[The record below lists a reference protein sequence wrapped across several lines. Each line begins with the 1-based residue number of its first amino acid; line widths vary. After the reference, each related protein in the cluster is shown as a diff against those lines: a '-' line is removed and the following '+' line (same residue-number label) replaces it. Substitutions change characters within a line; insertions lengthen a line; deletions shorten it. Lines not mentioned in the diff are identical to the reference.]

1 MALDLRLAGRVKSR
15 LAARVAG
22 RRPARLLLAAG
33 IVACAAGAAILMSS
47 LSPMFWGSSDPSTIS
62 APLTAPLTQAGDSA
76 MVVAPSPSATN
87 IVPAPD
93 ATRPAPAGP
102 VDGATFEMI
111 VPSIGY
117 RALVREGVGSNILSV
132 GPGHY
137 AGTPWPGQPGN
148 VGVAGHNTYWLSFN
162 RLRIGDRVE
171 IRTQHGLY
179 VYAITTT
186 RVADPNDRTILAP
199 TQGRQL
205 TLTTCYPLWAG
216 AFATKRLIFTA
227 REIGGVA

>member
-1 MALDLRLAGRVKSR
+1 MALDLRKAGRAESR
-15 LAARVAG
+15 LAPRVAG
-22 RRPARLLLAAG
+22 RHTARLLLASG
-33 IVACAAGAAILMSS
+33 LVACAAGAAILISS
-47 LSPMFWGSSDPSTIS
+47 LSPMFWGSSDPSMVPIPQ
-62 APLTAPLTQAGDSA
+62 AGPLMQSGDSA
-76 MVVAPSPSATN
+76 SVVAPSPPATTT
-87 IVPAPD
+87 VPAP
-93 ATRPAPAGP
+93 AARRPASTGP
-102 VDGATFEMI
+102 VDGVTFEMI

-117 RALVREGVGSNILSV
+117 RALVREGVGSNILAL

-137 AGTPWPGQPGN
+137 EGTPWPGQPGN

-162 RLRIGDRVE
+162 RLRIGDHVV

-179 VYAITTT
+179 EYVLATT

-199 TQGRQL
+199 TENSQL